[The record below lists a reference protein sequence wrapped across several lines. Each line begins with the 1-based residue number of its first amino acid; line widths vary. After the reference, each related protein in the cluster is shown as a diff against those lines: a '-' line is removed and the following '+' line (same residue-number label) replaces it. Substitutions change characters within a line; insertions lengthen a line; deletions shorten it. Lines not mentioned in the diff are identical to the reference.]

1 MSTQIKFVACLV
13 ALGANGF
20 SQGPALLR
28 GTADWNNLAALAG
41 AAEVRVQFSGSHA
54 VRGRVENVTADSLT
68 MDAGSGQE
76 TFMRQQ
82 IIRVSVKQK
91 ARRGRNTILGL
102 AIGAGL
108 GGALGGATASE
119 CSGSICGGYGAAAIA
134 SGIGAGAAIAAIIG
148 VLVPA
153 GGWREVYRQ

>member
-1 MSTQIKFVACLV
+1 MSLKFKLVACLL
-13 ALGANGF
+13 ALCANGF
-20 SQGPALLR
+20 SQSSALPR
-28 GTADWNNLAALAG
+28 GTAEWNNLASATG
-41 AAEVRVQFSGSHA
+41 PAEVRVELSGSHA
-54 VRGRVENVTADSLT
+54 VLGRVQSVTADSLT
-68 MDAGSGQE
+68 MDSGSGEQ

-82 IIRVSVKQK
+82 ILRVSVKQK
-91 ARRGRNTILGL
+91 GRRGRNTILGL

-134 SGIGAGAAIAAIIG
+134 SGIGLGAAVGTIIG

-153 GGWREVYRQ
+153 GGWREVYRR